1 MNMKTHELL
10 LLRIE
15 TLEKA
20 LIPFAKLGGPIGFQA
35 STPDTAAALMTL
47 AGVVTVGDFRRA
59 AEALRHSTV
68 TSTSE

>member
-10 LLRIE
+10 LIRIE
-15 TLEKA
+15 ALERVIA
-20 LIPFAKLGGPIGFQA
+20 PFAKLGGPIGFQA
-35 STPDTAAALMTL
+35 SAPDTTVALMTL